1 MYDEQLSFT
10 RSFIKTKLFE
20 TNTEFKFQQ
29 NLRIE
34 FTKNDEIFKSEVFRN
49 PWLDSKNI
57 KINNT
62 HDELLYIQHNQLS
75 SRVERWTNK
84 GLDWTFNSITKP
96 PFVIQ
101 DIISCEGSSYFLLPK
116 KLRNPM
122 KGLINIQNEDN
133 KCFRGCLFKHLN
145 SVNKNISYLIKNQ
158 QKKNLKV
165 WNFVFIKKAMQI

>member
-75 SRVERWTNK
+75 SRVESLTYEGLGWTIS
-84 GLDWTFNSITKP
+84 LITQHQL
-96 PFVIQ
+96 VISE
-101 DIISCEGSSYFLLPK
+101 ITPCEGSSYFILP
-116 KLRNPM
+116 
-122 KGLINIQNEDN
+122 
-133 KCFRGCLFKHLN
+133 
-145 SVNKNISYLIKNQ
+145 
-158 QKKNLKV
+158 
-165 WNFVFIKKAMQI
+165 

>member
-49 PWLDSKNI
+49 NI

-75 SRVERWTNK
+75 SRVER
-84 GLDWTFNSITKP
+84 
-96 PFVIQ
+96 
-101 DIISCEGSSYFLLPK
+101 
-116 KLRNPM
+116 
-122 KGLINIQNEDN
+122 
-133 KCFRGCLFKHLN
+133 
-145 SVNKNISYLIKNQ
+145 
-158 QKKNLKV
+158 
-165 WNFVFIKKAMQI
+165 